1 MDNYIELFIEKSK
14 TDKYR
19 QGAKVFISAE
29 GENSGIKIC
38 LFNYFSLAG
47 IAEESCDFIFRH
59 IIRMRSGFKLDKKKR
74 LTYCRDREVLLDR
87 LTEMGLDKKLFGLH
101 SLRSG
106 GATAAAS
113 NASVCDRLIM
123 KHGRWVTEKSK
134 NLYIHEN
141 LASKLSVTKNMN

>member
-1 MDNYIELFIEKSK
+1 M
-14 TDKYR
+14 
-19 QGAKVFISAE
+19 
-29 GENSGIKIC
+29 
-38 LFNYFSLAG
+38 
-47 IAEESCDFIFRH
+47 
-59 IIRMRSGFKLDKKKR
+59 
-74 LTYCRDREVLLDR
+74 YCRAREVLLDR
-87 LTEMGLDKKLFGLH
+87 LTDMGLDKKLFGLH

-123 KHGRWVTEKSK
+123 KHGRGVTEKSK

>member
-1 MDNYIELFIEKSK
+1 M
-14 TDKYR
+14 
-19 QGAKVFISAE
+19 
-29 GENSGIKIC
+29 KIC

-59 IIRMRSGFKLDKKKR
+59 IIRMRSGFKLDKKRR
-74 LTYCRDREVLLDR
+74 LTYCRAREVLLDR
-87 LTEMGLDKKLFGLH
+87 LTDMGLDKKLFGLH